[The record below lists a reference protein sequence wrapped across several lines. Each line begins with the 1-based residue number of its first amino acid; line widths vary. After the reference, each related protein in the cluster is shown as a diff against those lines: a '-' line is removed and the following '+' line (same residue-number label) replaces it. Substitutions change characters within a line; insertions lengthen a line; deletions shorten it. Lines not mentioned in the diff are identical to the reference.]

1 MSHPLDN
8 LDDEI
13 RDHIERETRENIE
26 RGMTVEAARAA
37 ARRKF
42 GNVGRV
48 MEQTRAVWAWA
59 WLEQLL
65 HDVRYGLRGLRRNP
79 AFTAVIVLTLALG
92 IGMNTAVFSLVN
104 AVLIRPLPYPQ
115 PERLVWLA
123 NYSRMFKAE
132 LVSGP
137 DYYDWKT
144 QSKSFESMTAYG
156 YGDQTLSTAEGAEQ
170 HRIAYVTPEFW
181 SLSGARPALGRLFTS
196 ADRGGVVLSDRLFD
210 RQFHRDPHALGR
222 SVTLSGRPET
232 ILGVLPKNFRFLLPQ
247 PARAAGNGLDSEGTD
262 IEAYIPDPVAWE
274 PPNRSGASSIEMVVA
289 KRKAD
294 VSIDR
299 ARTELEGIQAR
310 IVRDSPFNFGGDTEL
325 KVTPLQ
331 EKLVGEARPAL
342 LVLLAAVGLVLLIAC
357 VNIANLLLAR
367 GASRQKEIAIRT
379 AIGAGRAR
387 LIRQFLGESFAL
399 ALLGGVAGLLLARL
413 ALGLIVRFA
422 PQSLPR
428 LGETTMDGRMLLFAL
443 AASLVTGLIFGVS
456 PAVFL
461 RRSRPYD
468 VLKQGGRTSSAAS
481 AGLPLRRLLV
491 AAELALALVLLTGAG
506 LMLKS
511 FWRMNAHPA
520 AFAPDR
526 IVALRIRLS
535 GPQYLPLAR
544 QQTFVQEVLNRVQH
558 APGVQDAGVILAFAH
573 GLVQMPHSA
582 PAPRSRAP
590 QADYYTVSSGLGRTL
605 GMQLVQGRWLTDN
618 EQSRAVMVN
627 EKLAH
632 ELFGTADPVG
642 QPLSIPGATPGH
654 RNADPAT
661 IVGVV
666 GDLKY
671 SKLDAPAQPEIYIP
685 FQQAQFLMAM
695 TVMVRTSSDASAIA
709 PAIRDLIANIDRT
722 QSVYDVRTLEQ
733 ALAES
738 IAPRR
743 FNLFLLGIFAASALA
758 LALIGIYGVIAYSVT
773 QRTQEIGVRAAL
785 GAQRGQIVGMVV
797 RQGMGIALIGI
808 GAGLGAAFGLTR
820 LMASLLY
827 DVTPSDPATF
837 AVVALLL
844 TGIALLA
851 SWIPAR
857 KAARVDPLVALRYE

>member
-13 RDHIERETRENIE
+13 RDHIERETRENME
-26 RGMTVEAARAA
+26 RGMTAEAARAA
-37 ARRKF
+37 VRRKF

-48 MEQTRAVWAWA
+48 MEETRAVWVWA
-59 WLEQLL
+59 WLEQFFQDL
-65 HDVRYGLRGLRRNP
+65 RYGLRGLRRNP

-104 AVLIRPLPYPQ
+104 AVLIRPLPYPA
-115 PERLVWLA
+115 PERLVWRA
-123 NYSRMFKAE
+123 NYNRMFKAE

-137 DYYDWKT
+137 DYSDWKT

-170 HRIAYVTPEFW
+170 HRIAEVTPEFW

-196 ADRGGVVLSDRLFD
+196 ADRGGVVLSDRLFE
-210 RQFHRDPHALGR
+210 RQFHRDPGAVGR
-222 SVTLSGRPET
+222 TVTLNGRPET
-232 ILGVLPKNFRFLLPQ
+232 ILGVLPKNFRFLFPQ

-262 IEAYIPDPVAWE
+262 IEAYIPDAVAWE
-274 PPNRSGASSIEMVVA
+274 PPIRTGASSIEMVVA
-289 KRKAD
+289 KRKPD
-294 VSIDR
+294 VPIDR

-310 IVRDSPFNFGGDTEL
+310 IVRDNPNTFGGDTEL

-331 EKLVGEARPAL
+331 EKLVGDARPAL
-342 LVLLAAVGLVLLIAC
+342 LILLAAVSFVLLIAC
-357 VNIANLLLAR
+357 ANIANLLLAR
-367 GASRQKEIAIRT
+367 GATRQKEIAIRT

-399 ALLGGVAGLLLARL
+399 ALLGGTAGVVLARL
-413 ALGLIVRFA
+413 AVALIVQFA
-422 PQSLPR
+422 PLALPR
-428 LGETTMDGRMLLFAL
+428 LEETTMDGRVLLFAL

-456 PAVFL
+456 PAIFL
-461 RRSRPYD
+461 RRSRAYD

-481 AGLPLRRLLV
+481 AGLPLRRFLV

-520 AFAPDR
+520 AFAPER
-526 IVALRIRLS
+526 IVALRISLS
-535 GPQYLPLAR
+535 GPQYRALAR
-544 QQTFVQEVLNRVQH
+544 QQEFAQEVLDHVQR
-558 APGVQDAGVILAFAH
+558 APGVESAGLILSFAR
-573 GLVQMPHSA
+573 GLVSMPHSA
-582 PAPRSRAP
+582 LAPRSRAP
-590 QADYYTVSSGLGRTL
+590 QADYYVISSGLGRTL
-605 GMQLVQGRWLTDN
+605 GMPLVRGRWLTDD
-618 EQSRAVMVN
+618 ETAPAAMVN
-627 EKLAH
+627 ESLAR
-632 ELFGTADPVG
+632 EIFGASDPVG
-642 QPLSIPGATPGH
+642 RQLSLPGAAPGQH
-654 RNADPAT
+654 NTAAT

-671 SKLDAPAQPEIYIP
+671 SKLDAPPQPEIYIP
-685 FQQAQFLMAM
+685 YRQSRFLVVMS
-695 TVMVRTSSDASAIA
+695 VMVRTSSDASAMA
-709 PAIRDLIANIDRT
+709 PAIRNLVANIDRT
-722 QSVYDVRTLEQ
+722 QPVYEVRTLEQ
-733 ALAES
+733 ELAES

-743 FNLFLLGIFAASALA
+743 LNLFLLGTFAASALA
-758 LALIGIYGVIAYSVT
+758 LALMGIYGVIAYSVT

-797 RQGMGIALIGI
+797 RQGMGTALFGIAV
-808 GAGLGAAFGLTR
+808 GLGAAFGLTR

-827 DVTPSDPATF
+827 EVTPSDPATF
-837 AVVALLL
+837 AAVAFLL
-844 TGIALLA
+844 TAIALLA
-851 SWIPAR
+851 AWIPAR